1 MAESRNDMVLGMDLW
16 AGTGEGQAELR
27 SSSVVTTEELKMIGW
42 CLETSLS

>member
-1 MAESRNDMVLGMDLW
+1 MAESRNDMVFGVGLW
-16 AGTGEGQAELR
+16 AGTGGGQAEFR